1 MAYTPPVGTAN
12 LSIGSVLGYTPPV
25 GTVNLTIGHLD
36 TDDRV
41 AVLAGTTTAPSG
53 QFTAIKARQAILSGT
68 TSVPAGQLTALR
80 SRVATLSGTT
90 PTPSGLISVRR
101 SVFGVISGTT
111 AAPTGHVGGV
121 YDPNLLSEVCHGLRQ
136 DWQDSQQVPSG
147 ILAGFRPAT
156 PLQVSGPGHWQEGD
170 LEVSGLDSRWS
181 VAELSLHI
189 ANPAWQ
195 EALQQGAGRTSLWSD
210 ASRLETCSASFWQ
223 EGEWSGTS
231 FVPRFQTS
239 QNRLELNI
247 YPVWQHGATSG
258 RSVRDRMRDG
268 VFSLKATV
276 EVWQEAG
283 FVWNANNLPKDSP
296 RPPLPPQY
304 VTRLRIWCSL
314 PGTSLRIGRT
324 QCPLIP
330 ELDIPFRSSYVSV
343 NSASLTLLPNRTP
356 LPCTSMTIKTDANSW
371 CWGLSASL
379 TGPSAWALVQP
390 TPAGY
395 PVEVE
400 ATINGWIWTFVLDY
414 PGLTRKFNNHNLT
427 IEGRSRSAWL
437 SEPWTPRAIGRQANA
452 RTAQQL
458 AEEALENTGWT
469 LDWLLD
475 DWAVPGGRFEWDND
489 IVGRI
494 MRLLKPVDG
503 CLYTDPSLQVLTAY
517 PRYAVASWLWAAETA
532 DWELPESIVSELRRQ
547 PNITNHFNGVYV
559 SGTTDGVLAFVKIAG
574 TDGALQPGQP
584 ITEALICDDD
594 GVAARMRGL
603 SFLSQNG
610 GTGYQLSLRT
620 LLGHYEALGDLPTLL
635 LPTMLI
641 KHSSQNGRVRSI
653 SVNASRSGGWTGI
666 LNVSQTVEIEGWEVE
681 V

>member
-1 MAYTPPVGTAN
+1 MSYTPPVGTAN
-12 LSIGSVLGYTPPV
+12 LSIGGVLGYTAPV
-25 GTVNLTIGHLD
+25 GVANLEIGHLD
-36 TDDRV
+36 TADRI
-41 AVLAGTTTAPSG
+41 AVLTGTTTA
-53 QFTAIKARQAILSGT
+53 
-68 TSVPAGQLTALR
+68 
-80 SRVATLSGTT
+80 
-90 PTPSGLISVRR
+90 PSGLISVRR
-101 SVFGVISGTT
+101 YVSGAISGTT
-111 AAPTGHVGGV
+111 AAPTGRMAGA
-121 YDPNLLSEVCHGLRQ
+121 YDPNLLSEVCQVFRQ
-136 DWQDSQQVPSG
+136 DWQDGQNTQSAAQSSFQSANPVHISG
-147 ILAGFRPAT
+147 
-156 PLQVSGPGHWQEGD
+156 HDYWQD
-170 LEVSGLDSRWS
+170 SGLGIGGLIDRWTG
-181 VAELSLHI
+181 AELALRAASDG
-189 ANPAWQ
+189 WQ
-195 EALQQGAGRTSLWSD
+195 EALLQD
-210 ASRLETCSASFWQ
+210 ASLESRWSQSQRLEADAVSFWQ
-223 EGEWSGTS
+223 EWAFTGSSFTS
-231 FVPRFQTS
+231 LFKTRLS
-239 QNRLELNI
+239 RLEPSIL
-247 YPVWQHGATSG
+247 PSWQDGATSG
-258 RSVRDRMRDG
+258 RSISTGMRDG
-268 VFSLKATV
+268 LFCLGVTV

-283 FVWNANNLPKDSP
+283 FVWNANNLPKDQP

-330 ELDIPFRSSYVSV
+330 DRDIPFRSSYVSV

-400 ATINGWIWTFVLDY
+400 ATINGWVWTFVLDY

-437 SEPWTPRAIGRQANA
+437 SEPWTPRTIGRQAND

-458 AEEALENTGWT
+458 AEEALYNTGWT
-469 LDWLLD
+469 IDWLLN
-475 DWAVPGGRFEWDND
+475 DWDVPGGRFEWDND

-559 SGTTDGVLAFVKIAG
+559 SGTTDGVLAFVKIEG
-574 TDGALQPGQP
+574 TDGMSQPGQP

-620 LLGHYEALGDLPTLL
+620 LLGQYGALGDLPTLL
-635 LPTMLI
+635 LPTMLV
-641 KHSSQNGRVRSI
+641 KHSGQNGRVRSI

-666 LNVSQTVEIEGWEVE
+666 LNVSQTVEIEGWDVE
-681 V
+681 A